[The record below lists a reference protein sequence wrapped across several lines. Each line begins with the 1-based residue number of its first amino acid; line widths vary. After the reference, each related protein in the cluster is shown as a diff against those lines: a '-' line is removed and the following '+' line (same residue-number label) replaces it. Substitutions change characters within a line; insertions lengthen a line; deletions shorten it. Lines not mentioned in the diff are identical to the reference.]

1 MNVASVVKKF
11 LFFWNTMERCDW
23 TKEGDDDAV
32 LAPVLDYLAGQDD
45 QQIFQFDD
53 QMSQLLY
60 DLDTKALADACRK
73 ADPLMSDDSFLYSR
87 CVALINGP
95 VYYEKVRNGKE
106 KSLWQM
112 EFEAL
117 LFLPRRA
124 WAKKHRRDEDEY
136 PHLPPLSFETGS
148 NREGWR

>member
-60 DLDTKALADACRK
+60 DLDTKALADPCRK

>member
-95 VYYEKVRNGKE
+95 VYYEKVRNGK
-106 KSLWQM
+106 
-112 EFEAL
+112 
-117 LFLPRRA
+117 
-124 WAKKHRRDEDEY
+124 
-136 PHLPPLSFETGS
+136 
-148 NREGWR
+148 

>member
-1 MNVASVVKKF
+1 MNVASVVKRF

-23 TKEGDDDAV
+23 TKEGDDGAV

-60 DLDTKALADACRK
+60 DLDTKALADACRN

-124 WAKKHRRDEDEY
+124 WAKKHCRDEDEY